1 MKRYIYTILAALTLL
16 AAMSAF
22 HSCKKPVEIDI
33 TPVNNGNNNG
43 QNTNPPASQTPADV
57 TLLIEAGKACEFNGY
72 TSTAEAAVFYFDTDK
87 DEWKEISVKNENI
100 KKIDDSEETCTVTFT
115 NNESVELKYQN
126 AVTLSLEKETEI
138 SGYPGE
144 EEEIAFS
151 IIKRGRGLDKISVS
165 AEGCIT
171 IADFNETTGEGTAK
185 AVYPVEAGT
194 TATGTVI
201 ITDGINKSIYNIKA
215 KTYYFDVTA
224 SDIVLDGNAG
234 SKVDVTYTVNTDIPE
249 YEVTLTLE
257 ENVPFVLSENSVSS
271 TEENHTGS
279 DIVARLYIGENS
291 GKMTPKVITVTQT
304 TLGPQAKE
312 GCVPFTDWEMKN
324 ACLAV
329 ADKDND
335 GEISYEEALAVKVL
349 DISGKNVNNLDGL
362 EYFKK
367 IEQLDCRNNNIKEV
381 NLDDIESYSRLKKIH
396 LENNPLIDIPNVGGC
411 YAGPSFECYHTYT
424 IGGYITGIYTKTKYY
439 ESKDF
444 SHNGIK
450 TIQKHTE
457 DKGIHLF
464 LYSWGFL
471 DKDYESGAAEEYAKA
486 QMDTLFS
493 YEPFKSLRG
502 YFDIYNV
509 QIVAKDINTEGELG
523 NTGWIEDDGEQHWEM
538 SIRINEIDLDPEWKE
553 NRAGCKGGF
562 PFNTY
567 ISLCQK
573 RMIKVNN
580 TITHE
585 MGHAIGNLKD
595 QYVEGNKT
603 KIYTNRPNACP
614 KANADNV
621 PWKRFF
627 EYEQYK
633 NRVGIYENENGLY
646 PSPDSIM
653 GNIIG
658 DYYYFFDSPS
668 RYAIFKNIHYASQYE
683 GGKYDIDSDDEQ
695 TWQMF
700 LEYDVINNNLPY

>member
-22 HSCKKPVEIDI
+22 HSCNKPVEIDI
-33 TPVNNGNNNG
+33 TPIDNGKTGNNNG
-43 QNTNPPASQTPADV
+43 QNTNPPAGQTPADV

-72 TSTAEAAVFYFDTDK
+72 TTTAEAAVFYFDTEK
-87 DEWKEISVKNENI
+87 DEWKEVAVRNENI

-115 NNESVELKYQN
+115 NNESIELKYQN

-151 IIKRGRGLDKISVS
+151 VIKKGRGLDKISVS
-165 AEGCIT
+165 AEGCVT

-185 AVYPVEAGT
+185 VLFPADAGS
-194 TATGTVI
+194 AMTGSVTV
-201 ITDGINKSIYNIKA
+201 TDGTNKSIYNIKA

-234 SKVDVTYTVNTDIPE
+234 SKVDVTYAVSTDIPE

-257 ENVPFVLSENSVSS
+257 ENVPFVLSGNSVAS

-279 DIVARLYIGENS
+279 DIVARLYIGENT
-291 GKMTPKVITVTQT
+291 GKMTPKVITITQK

-367 IEQLDCRNNNIKEV
+367 IEELDCSNNNIEV
-381 NLDDIESYSRLKKIH
+381 VWLDDISAYSNLKKINC
-396 LENNPLIDIPNVGGC
+396 LDNPLKKVVNISGC
-411 YAGPSFECYHTYT
+411 YAGPSFECKYPKYAGTR
-424 IGGYITGIYTKTKYY
+424 INLAKYY
-439 ESKDF
+439 SSEDF
-444 SHNGIK
+444 SHNGVK

-457 DKGIHLF
+457 GKGIHLF

-471 DKDYESGAAEEYAKA
+471 DKDYESGAAEEYANA

-502 YFDIYNV
+502 YFDIYHV

-523 NTGWIEDDGEQHWEM
+523 DVEWIEDDGEQHWKM
-538 SIRINEIDLDPEWKE
+538 SIRINEIDLDPDWTEI
-553 NRAGCKGGF
+553 RAGCQGGF

-573 RMIKVNN
+573 RMYSIANS
-580 TITHE
+580 ITHE

-595 QYVEGNKT
+595 QYIEGNKT
-603 KIYTNRPNACP
+603 KIRTNRPNACP
-614 KANADNV
+614 KENADNV

-653 GNIIG
+653 G
-658 DYYYFFDSPS
+658 DRQKYRYFDSPS

-700 LEYDVINNNLPY
+700 LEYDVINNHLPY